1 MSVFVL
7 KIIAMITMA
16 VDHVGFQLM
25 NNNLFM
31 RLIGRT
37 AFMVYAFLMAEGY
50 YHLKDA
56 PDRLAKHVG
65 KLVLLCLVTEVP
77 FDLFEFREWVNFQTQ
92 SVLPTLLLGF
102 AALIVSGWWMAW
114 VAPDGTG
121 RQMKCAEPDGM
132 TAAGTADGWRKV
144 IGIAG
149 CVVICLA
156 AAAAARVIRSEYS
169 FAGVLLIVLFYLCM
183 EKTGEKPFP
192 ERALALA
199 GVYAA
204 YLVIYIW
211 QRSGFGGWQ
220 EFAAMAWNYRL
231 WFSAT
236 GLTIIPLLFYN
247 RQLGYHSRWF
257 DALYSCFYP
266 LQFVVIIVIR
276 TLLEHS

>member
-25 NNNLFM
+25 DNNLFM

-56 PDRLAKHVG
+56 PDRLAKHAG

-77 FDLFEFREWVNFQTQ
+77 FDLFEFRQWVNFQTQ

-102 AALIVSGWWMAW
+102 AALIASGRWMAYAAPGGSARQIEHA
-114 VAPDGTG
+114 APDG
-121 RQMKCAEPDGM
+121 MAETD
-132 TAAGTADGWRKV
+132 AAGGRRI

-149 CVVICLA
+149 SIAICLA
-156 AAAAARVIRSEYS
+156 AAAAARVIHSEYS
-169 FAGVLLIVLFYLCM
+169 FAGVLLVVMFYLCM
-183 EKTGEKPFP
+183 EKTGEEPFP
-192 ERALALA
+192 VRALALA

-204 YLVIYIW
+204 YLLLYIW

-220 EFAAMAWNYRL
+220 EFTAMARGYRL

-247 RQLGYHSRWF
+247 RHLGYHSRWF

-266 LQFVVIIVIR
+266 LQFVVIIVVR
-276 TLLEHS
+276 MFLEHS